1 MYNLSTRL
9 LTILE
14 LLQARGR
21 MSGPELAARLEVS
34 PRSVRRYVTMLQDM
48 GIPIDGERG
57 RYGQYRLRAGYK
69 LPPLMFTDDEALALT
84 AGLLLVRR
92 AGGLVDAA
100 TTEGALAKLDRV
112 LPERV
117 REQVVALQDTLVLE
131 APVAEAV
138 SAPVIDKLA
147 VLSRGVKEHRRV
159 RLEYAGRTGEATV
172 RGLEPYAVAKRNNL
186 WNVVG
191 FCRLRGDVRIFRVD
205 RVLNAVLQD
214 ETFTPPKPFDALTY
228 LNRAFATIPAL
239 YTAEVLL
246 KTDLQTASREVFPA
260 PVTLESRPKGVL
272 MRCTTDGFGWLARM
286 LCRFEFDWEVKAPL
300 ELKTAL
306 HEHAAAIIHRLEPPA
321 KPS

>member
-1 MYNLSTRL
+1 MYNPSTRL

-48 GIPIDGERG
+48 GIPVEGERG
-57 RYGQYRLRAGYK
+57 RFGRYRLRAGYK

-100 TTEGALAKLDRV
+100 TTEGAVAKLDRV

-131 APVAEAV
+131 APVAEPV
-138 SAPVIDKLA
+138 SAPVIDKLT

-159 RLEYAGRTGEATV
+159 RLEYENKTGEATV
-172 RGLEPYAVAKRNNL
+172 RDLEPYAVAKRSEV
-186 WNVVG
+186 WHVVG
-191 FCRLRGDVRIFRVD
+191 YCRLREGVRIFRVD
-205 RVLNAVLQD
+205 RVRSAALQD
-214 ETFTPPKPFDALTY
+214 ETFAPPEPFDVLTY
-228 LNRAFATIPAL
+228 LNRTFATIPAL

-246 KTDLQTASREVFPA
+246 KTDLQTASREVAPS
-260 PVTLESRPKGVL
+260 PVTLEPCPEGVL

-286 LCRFEFDWEVKAPL
+286 LCRFGFAWEIVSPP
-300 ELKTAL
+300 ELGTAL
-306 HEHAAAIIHRLEPPA
+306 SEHLQTLSARL
-321 KPS
+321 KR

>member
-1 MYNLSTRL
+1 MYNPSTRL

-48 GIPIDGERG
+48 GIPVEGERG
-57 RYGQYRLRAGYK
+57 RFGQYRLRAGYK

-117 REQVVALQDTLVLE
+117 RGQVMALHDTLQLE
-131 APVAEAV
+131 APAERV
-138 SAPVIDKLA
+138 SGPVIDKLA
-147 VLSRGVKEHRRV
+147 VLSRGVKEGRRV
-159 RLEYAGRTGEATV
+159 RLEYANKAGRTSL
-172 RGLEPYAVAKRNNL
+172 RDLEPYAVAKRSEV
-186 WNVVG
+186 WHVVG
-191 FCRLRGDVRIFRVD
+191 YCRLRRDVRVFRVD
-205 RVLNAVLQD
+205 RVRSAVLQD
-214 ETFTPPKPFDALTY
+214 ETFTPPEPFDALEY
-228 LNRAFATIPAL
+228 LNRTFATIPAL

-246 KTDLQTASREVFPA
+246 KTDLHTASREVAPA
-260 PVTLESRPKGVL
+260 PVTLEPASGGVL

-286 LCRFEFDWEVKAPL
+286 LCRFEFGWEIVSPP
-300 ELKTAL
+300 EFETAVR
-306 HEHAAAIIHRLEPPA
+306 EHVQTLLARLEA
-321 KPS
+321 

>member
-1 MYNLSTRL
+1 MYNPSTRL

-48 GIPIDGERG
+48 GIPVEGERG

-92 AGGLVDAA
+92 SGGLVDAV

-112 LPERV
+112 LPERL
-117 REQVVALQDTLVLE
+117 REQVVALQDTLQLE

-159 RLEYAGRTGEATV
+159 RLEYANKAGTTSV
-172 RGLEPYAVAKRNNL
+172 RDLEPYAVAKRNNL

-191 FCRLRGDVRIFRVD
+191 YCRLRQNVRIFRVD
-205 RVLNAVLQD
+205 RVRSAVLQG
-214 ETFTPPKPFDALTY
+214 ETFTPPEPFDALSY

-246 KTDLQTASREVFPA
+246 KTDLPTASREVAPS
-260 PVTLESRPKGVL
+260 PVTLEPRPEGVL

-286 LCRFEFDWEVKAPL
+286 LCRFEFAWEIMSPP

-306 HEHAAAIIHRLEPPA
+306 LEHLQLLNARL
-321 KPS
+321 KR